1 MKKRL
6 HPIRQGK
13 ERPRTQCVFVDVAD
27 GRVPHLAPH
36 VRASTVF
43 PIDTVRRTEPAQVEP
58 AALGVGNDGRVDL
71 RRRVGVREEQ
81 EAVAVV
87 RRAALR
93 VRGDVPCVVHA
104 GQLLRCGG
112 EADIR
117 PAGFWVIGKRR

>member
-13 ERPRTQCVFVDVAD
+13 EKPRTQCVFVDGTD

-36 VRASTVF
+36 VRTSTVF
-43 PIDTVRRTEPAQVEP
+43 PVDAVRRAERTQVEP
-58 AALGVGNDGRVDL
+58 EALGVGDDWRVDL
-71 RRRVGVREEQ
+71 RGWVGVREEQ

-104 GQLLRCGG
+104 GQLLGCGG
-112 EADIR
+112 EADVR
-117 PAGFWVIGKRR
+117 PMRF